1 MRVRGNFVLIEQV
14 SVRREKIVIQT
25 VDETDEEN
33 FNVSMRIVQIGKSC
47 EDTAKKENIEV
58 GMFPVFGK
66 HVQFLSS
73 RMKKSEG
80 NKLFVWEHVVPYED
94 IIGIDD
100 ENPIYSS
107 EDGSPLEDQKLLG

>member
-14 SVRREKIVIQT
+14 SVRKEKLVFET
-25 VDETDEEN
+25 VDDKDESN
-33 FNVSMRIVQIGKSC
+33 FNVSMRIVQIGLGC
-47 EDTAKKENIEV
+47 QQDAIAENIQV

-73 RMKKSEG
+73 RIKKSED
-80 NKLFVWEHVVPYED
+80 NKMFVWEHVVPYED

-100 ENPIYSS
+100 ENPIYSA
-107 EDGSPLEDQKLLG
+107 EDGSVINDQKLLP